1 MMYTSSSLPNVC
13 GHQYGAADF
22 KKGRASRLMMES
34 DLDIARRAKIRPIE
48 EVANK
53 LGLQGCDLVLQ
64 GPSIAKISWGR
75 LKQAGGENQGFL
87 VLVTSVN
94 PTPFGEGKTVTTIG
108 LNQGLNRR
116 GHNATCV
123 IREPSMGP
131 VFGIKGGAAGGGF
144 SQVLPME
151 EINLHFTGDL
161 HAVTMAHNLC
171 SAMLDNHLHRSNA
184 LNLDLDRILWPRVI
198 DMNDRSLREVTVGL
212 GGKANGITR
221 TERFDITASSE
232 VMAILVLSKDY
243 ADLRARLGR
252 IAIGVSTHGDL
263 VTAEDLGCAGAMA
276 LLLRNALLPNL
287 VQTLE
292 GDPAFI
298 HGGPFAN
305 IAHGNSSI
313 IGDSIAF
320 SCADYVVTEAGF
332 GAEMGAEKA
341 LQIKAQAA
349 GKVPDCLIL
358 NVTVRAM
365 KLHGGGFSTGG
376 GKRPPKEE
384 LEGENVE
391 ATRSGATTNL
401 RRHVLNLSSTNVPVI
416 VSINRFSS
424 DTDAELEAIRE
435 EAIAAGAR
443 DVVIFEGHAKGGE
456 GAVNLADAVV
466 EACASHDAAGRPYD
480 PIVEPGMPADQ
491 TILRI
496 ATKVYGA
503 HTVDFS
509 PEAIKTLES
518 LREWGL
524 ENLPVCMAKTQYSFS
539 HEPTELGAPI
549 GFTLP
554 IRELRLNSGAGFIV
568 AVCGSM
574 MTMPGL
580 PVRPAAIDM
589 DMDDDGRLTGVF
601 S

>member
-1 MMYTSSSLPNVC
+1 
-13 GHQYGAADF
+13 
-22 KKGRASRLMMES
+22 MMES
-34 DLDIARRAKIRPIE
+34 DLDIARKAKIRPIE

-53 LGLQGCDLVLQ
+53 LGLQRHDLVLQ
-64 GPSIAKISWGR
+64 GPSIAKISWDR
-75 LKQAGGENQGFL
+75 LKQAGEENQGFL

-212 GGKANGITR
+212 GGKANGIVR

-252 IAIGVSTHGDL
+252 IAIGVSTDGDL

-391 ATRSGATTNL
+391 ATSSGAATNL
-401 RRHVLNLSSTNVPVI
+401 RRHVLNLSSTNIPVI

-424 DTDAELEAIRE
+424 DTDAEVEAIRE

-466 EACASHDAAGRPYD
+466 EACAAHDAAGRPYD

-503 HTVDFS
+503 NTVDFS
-509 PEAIKTLES
+509 PEANKTLES

>member
-1 MMYTSSSLPNVC
+1 M
-13 GHQYGAADF
+13 D
-22 KKGRASRLMMES
+22 S
-34 DLDIARRAKIRPIE
+34 DLDIARTATTLPIQ
-48 EVANK
+48 EVAEK
-53 LGLQGCDLVLQ
+53 LGLERSDLILQ
-64 GPSIAKISWGR
+64 GSSIAKISWDR
-75 LKQAGGENQGFL
+75 LKQAGDGKQGFL
-87 VLVTSVN
+87 ILVTSVN

-171 SAMLDNHLHRSNA
+171 SAMLDNHLHQGND
-184 LNLDLDRILWPRVI
+184 LDLDLNRILWPRVI
-198 DMNDRSLREVTVGL
+198 DMNDRSLREVTIGL
-212 GGKANGITR
+212 GGKANGIVR
-221 TERFDITASSE
+221 TERFDITAASE

-252 IAIGVSTHGDL
+252 IAIGVSTNGGL

-313 IGDSIAF
+313 IGDSLAL

-332 GAEMGAEKA
+332 GADMGAEKA
-341 LQIKAQAA
+341 LQIKGQAS
-349 GKVPDCLIL
+349 GKVPDCLVL

-365 KLHGGGFSTGG
+365 KLHGDGFSTGG

-384 LEGENVE
+384 LEAENVE
-391 ATRSGATTNL
+391 ATRAGAATNL
-401 RRHVLNLSSTNVPVI
+401 RRHVRNLSSTSIPVV
-416 VSINRFSS
+416 VSINRFAS
-424 DTDAELEAIRE
+424 DTDAEIGAIRE
-435 EAIAAGAR
+435 EAFAAGAR
-443 DVVIFEGHAKGGE
+443 DVVIFEGHAKGGQ
-456 GAVNLADAVV
+456 GAVALADAVV
-466 EACASHDAAGRPYD
+466 EACASHDSAGRPYE
-480 PIVEPGMPADQ
+480 PIVEPGLPADQ
-491 TILRI
+491 TILRV
-496 ATKVYGA
+496 ATNVYGA
-503 HTVDFS
+503 DTVDFS
-509 PEAIKTLES
+509 PEADKTLEL

-524 ENLPVCMAKTQYSFS
+524 EKLPVCMAKTQYSFS
-539 HEPTELGAPI
+539 HEGHVLGAPS

-580 PVRPAAIDM
+580 PIRPAAMDM
-589 DMDDDGRLTGVF
+589 DMDEDGRLTGVF